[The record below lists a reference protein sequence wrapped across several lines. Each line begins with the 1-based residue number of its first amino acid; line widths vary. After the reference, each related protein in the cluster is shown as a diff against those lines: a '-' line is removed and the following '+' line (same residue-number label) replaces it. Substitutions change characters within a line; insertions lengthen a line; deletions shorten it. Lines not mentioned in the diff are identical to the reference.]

1 MKKQEFLHIA
11 KELNEKL
18 NIVPLL
24 FGSLGLEQRL
34 HISLNAEDID
44 VLIPEEFLKEKWQYI
59 VEVMHDN
66 GYTLYDFYEHA
77 FEKDGLSLAFASIE
91 SLKPFANV
99 DISKIPLINEN
110 GIRYFL
116 LELEDYLK
124 VYTASS
130 LDGYRKN
137 IKNKQDN
144 QKINLI
150 VNALGKE
157 SL

>member
-44 VLIPEEFLKEKWQYI
+44 VLIPEEFLKEKWQRI
-59 VEVMHDN
+59 VEVMQDD
-66 GYTLYDFYEHA
+66 GYKLYDYHEHA

-150 VNALGKE
+150 INALGKE

>member
-1 MKKQEFLHIA
+1 MKKQEFLLIA
-11 KELNEKL
+11 KELNDKL

-44 VLIPEEFLKEKWQYI
+44 VLIPEEFLNEKWQRI
-59 VEVMHDN
+59 VEIMKDN
-66 GYTLYDFYEHA
+66 GYRLYDYYEHA

-91 SLKPFANV
+91 SLKPFADV

-110 GIRYFL
+110 GIRYL
-116 LELEDYLK
+116 LLQLEDYLK

>member
-44 VLIPEEFLKEKWQYI
+44 VLIPEEFLKEKWQCI
-59 VEVMHDN
+59 VEVMQDN
-66 GYTLYDFYEHA
+66 GYKLYDFHEHA
-77 FEKDGLSLAFASIE
+77 FKKDELSLAFASIE

-99 DISKIPLINEN
+99 NVSKIPLINEN
-110 GIRYFL
+110 GVKYFL

-130 LDGYRKN
+130 QDGYRRN

-150 VNALGKE
+150 INALGKE